1 LIFKSISDFHFRI
14 AITIAIE
21 KLIRIDQG
29 SIFISKSICV
39 FSGKSILDYH
49 WI

>member
-1 LIFKSISDFHFRI
+1 LKSVSDFHLRI

-29 SIFISKSICV
+29 SILVLKTIRD
-39 FSGKSILDYH
+39 FSGKTL
-49 WI
+49 